1 MPVALQRGWVMVA
14 RKLALAFAA
23 AVIAGMAVAGGPL
36 DVLPPAAH
44 EPGVA
49 TVDEVL
55 GFASGQQITDPE
67 QVVTYAR
74 ALAASA
80 PSRVRLIDYGR
91 SREGRPLVLL
101 VIASPENLA
110 RWDGVQAGL
119 AELGDPRSLA
129 PARAAELMRDLPAVV
144 WIQCSVHGDEAS
156 GADAGL
162 ALAYHLASGSGPEV
176 GRILAN
182 TVVIVDPVENPDGR
196 ARFVASNRQASGPA
210 PDPEPASAEHVQ
222 PWPGG
227 RVSHD
232 LFDLNR
238 DWFALNEPE
247 SAARVAAMLRYHPI
261 VAADLHEM
269 GAEMGYYFAP
279 PAVPRHPLLEGEADA
294 LLDLLGRGNAA
305 AFDAHG
311 FRYWT
316 REVFDAFYP
325 GYGDSWPGLTGAVGM
340 TFEQASSRGLVT
352 RLKDGS
358 DLTYADC
365 VAHHLL
371 AAFTTCLTTAD
382 NRERFL
388 HGWFAFR
395 QTAVAEGE
403 RGPARAYVLGDGA
416 DAAAAGELGELLAR
430 QGIEAFRVTAAK
442 PGAPVG
448 SVVVPLAQPLGR
460 LARILLDRGASMG
473 KAFEQEQTRRDAK
486 RLPDEVYDITAWS
499 LPLLWNV
506 PAKTLQ
512 AVPQGTGLERV
523 KPGDRR
529 PGTVT
534 GEGRVAFL
542 LPWTGEAAVR
552 ALAEL
557 WRQGVKAAVAG
568 KAFTV
573 EGRTFGPGTVIV
585 RRAGNEADLRRRLEA
600 VAHTTGADFVGA
612 ETGYAER
619 GIDLGSTSVVALKA
633 PRVAVAWDAP
643 TSALSAGGLRW
654 AFERAFHYPVS
665 AVRTATLAHA
675 DLSRFDVIVLPD
687 SWEREGS
694 YAGVLGEEGV
704 KRLVAWVDE
713 GGTVVGVGGGA
724 AFLTGEKVGL
734 LASKL
739 EKRLGSEAVREKAKP
754 DKGDQAPADGDRTFN
769 YDNAVKPAEEEPP
782 LVPGAILRVELDPA
796 NLLAA
801 GVPGGLG
808 DVLVD
813 SRRVFTPLKLD
824 RGSNVG
830 VYAGPEDLV
839 QAGFVLPISR
849 EQLPHKA
856 FLMVE
861 PRQRGRVVAFAEDP
875 VSRGL
880 TRAEMLILANAVFF
894 RPER

>member
-1 MPVALQRGWVMVA
+1 MLAVGVLVVSAGWTH
-14 RKLALAFAA
+14 AA
-23 AVIAGMAVAGGPL
+23 DVFE
-36 DVLPPAAH
+36 VLPRVVRDPKVPAM
-44 EPGVA
+44 E
-49 TVDEVL
+49 EVL
-55 GFASGQQITDPE
+55 GFAWGEGITDPG
-67 QVVTYAR
+67 QVVRYAQ

-80 PSRVRLIDYGR
+80 PSRVRLLEYGR

-101 VIASPENLA
+101 VIASPQNLG
-110 RWDGVQAGL
+110 RWDEIQAGL
-119 AELGDPRSLA
+119 AQLGDSRSLA
-129 PARAAELMRDLPAVV
+129 PAKAAELIRDLPAVV

-182 TVVIVDPVENPDGR
+182 TVVVVDPVENPDGR
-196 ARFVASNRQASGPA
+196 ARFVDSNRQASGPA

-238 DWFALNEPE
+238 DWFALSQPE
-247 SAARVAAMLRYHPI
+247 SAARVAAMLRYHPT
-261 VAADLHEM
+261 VTADLHEM
-269 GAEMGYYFAP
+269 GAEEGYYFAP
-279 PAVPRHPLLEGEADA
+279 PAIPRHPLLEGEGDA

-325 GYGDSWPGLTGAVGM
+325 GYGDSWPALTGAVGM

-352 RLKDGS
+352 LLKDGS
-358 DLTYADC
+358 KLTYADG
-365 VAHHLL
+365 VTHHLL

-395 QTAVAEGE
+395 QMAVTEGE
-403 RGPARAYVLGDGA
+403 RGPARAYVLGDGG
-416 DAAAAGELGELLAR
+416 DVAAVDELGELLAR
-430 QGIEAFRVTAAK
+430 QGIETFRVTAGKAGV
-442 PGAPVG
+442 PTG
-448 SVVVPLAQPLGR
+448 SVIVPLAQPLGR

-473 KAFEQEQTRRDAK
+473 KAFEKEQARRDAK
-486 RLPDEVYDITAWS
+486 RLRDEIYDITAWS

-506 PAKTLQ
+506 PARTLS
-512 AVPQGTGLERV
+512 AVPQGVGLEAV
-523 KPGDRR
+523 KPSDR
-529 PGTVT
+529 PQGTVT

-542 LPWTGEAAVR
+542 LPWHDEASVR
-552 ALAEL
+552 ALTRL
-557 WRQGVKAAVAG
+557 LRLGVKTSVAA

-573 EGRTFGPGTVIV
+573 AGREFAPGTVVV
-585 RRAGNEADLRRRLEA
+585 RRAGNEPGLRQRIEEIARG
-600 VAHTTGADFVGA
+600 TGADFVGA
-612 ETGYAER
+612 ETGYAEA
-619 GIDLGSTSVVALKA
+619 GIDLGSTNVFPLKA
-633 PRVAVAWDAP
+633 PRVAIAWDVP

-654 AFERAFHYPVS
+654 AFERAFGYPVS
-665 AVRTATLAHA
+665 AVRTSTLAHA
-675 DLSRFDVIVLPD
+675 DLTHFDVIVLPD
-687 SWEREGS
+687 SSERGGS
-694 YAGVLGEEGV
+694 YASELGEEGV
-704 KRLVAWVDE
+704 KRLVAWVNE
-713 GGTVVGVGGGA
+713 GGTIVAVGGGA

-739 EKRLGSEAVREKAKP
+739 EKRLGSEAASEKGKTGKDEDASTT
-754 DKGDQAPADGDRTFN
+754 GDRAFN
-769 YDNAVKPAEEEPP
+769 YDNAVKPAQEEPP
-782 LVPGAILRVELDPA
+782 LVPGAILRVELDPEDI
-796 NLLAA
+796 LAA
-801 GVPGGLG
+801 GFPDGQL

-830 VYAGPEDLV
+830 VYAGPDNLV
-839 QAGFVLPISR
+839 QAGFVLPASR
-849 EQLPHKA
+849 EQLPLKA
-856 FLMVE
+856 YLMAE
-861 PRQRGRVVAFAEDP
+861 ACKRGRVVAFAEDP

-880 TRAEMLILANAVFF
+880 TRAAMLILANAVFF
-894 RPER
+894 APAY